1 MSDALP
7 ELLDPRRAVA
17 SGAKFEGS
25 LPLAKL
31 RRLSDVLENDAGEAH
46 YRLRFGRDEHG
57 RGTVTGEIEAKLA
70 LRCQRCVGTFWLDV
84 HAKPVLALVEGPD
97 EAADLPEE
105 YDPLLLEDRLVRS
118 DALIEDELLLAVP
131 PIPRHPE
138 GTCAPP
144 PTPDD
149 GGEPQQQH
157 EEGSRPNP
165 FAQLTALKRRR
176 DD

>member
-1 MSDALP
+1 
-7 ELLDPRRAVA
+7 
-17 SGAKFEGS
+17 
-25 LPLAKL
+25 
-31 RRLSDVLENDAGEAH
+31 
-46 YRLRFGRDEHG
+46 
-57 RGTVTGEIEAKLA
+57 

-84 HAKPVLALVEGPD
+84 HTKPVLALVEGPD

-131 PIPRHPE
+131 PIPRHPD
-138 GTCAPP
+138 GSCVAR

-149 GGEPQQQH
+149 GGEPQQQRD
-157 EEGSRPNP
+157 EGSRPNP